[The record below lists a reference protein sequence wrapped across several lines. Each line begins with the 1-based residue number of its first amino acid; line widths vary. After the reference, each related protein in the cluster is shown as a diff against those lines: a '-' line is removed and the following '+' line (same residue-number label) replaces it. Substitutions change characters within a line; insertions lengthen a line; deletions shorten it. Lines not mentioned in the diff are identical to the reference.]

1 MHWIAYTEI
10 SNVTG
15 IFPSEFDAALWTNS
29 WLLLKCIGKYQNIDF
44 FSIKNKKSY
53 TSGTIN
59 PTNSDK
65 NKNAINKTHDI
76 EIAAPV
82 LVGWVRSFGIFR

>member
-1 MHWIAYTEI
+1 MNKQLTITKKH
-10 SNVTG
+10 SNK
-15 IFPSEFDAALWTNS
+15 FQS
-29 WLLLKCIGKYQNIDF
+29 IDF
-44 FSIKNKKSY
+44 FFQTKTKNSY

-65 NKNAINKTHDI
+65 NKNAINKTHEI